1 MPVYEYIAL
10 DRKGNKIKGIIDAGS
25 LSSAR
30 IKLRET
36 EVYPVE
42 LRESEAGR
50 GKDAT
55 PAAEVAGAG
64 LFKKVGLREV
74 AAMTRQLS
82 TLLGAGL
89 PLVPS
94 LTTLVAQTT
103 NRQMKATLAQ
113 IRENVNEGNS
123 LTSSMSHFP
132 QIFPPL
138 YVNMVRAGE
147 ASGTINLV
155 LERLADFME
164 GQQALRTKI
173 RSALAYPIL
182 MFLIGTLVLFF
193 LITFVVPNITK
204 IFSEMH
210 QNLPTITIFLIAVS
224 GFFKNFWWG
233 IAIAVTA
240 AFFFLRYGIQNTE
253 SGQYWWDR
261 LKLKAPLFGALNQKM
276 AMARFSRTLGTLLQ
290 SGVPLLT
297 AMNIVRN
304 VVNNRIIADEI
315 LHASREIE
323 EGQNL
328 SAPLARGGLF
338 PPIAIEM
345 ISVGEQSGNLEAMLY
360 RIADAYEKEVEA
372 NVIMLTSLLEPI
384 MILVMGLIVGF
395 VVVSVLLPIFEMN
408 QLVR

>member
-10 DRKGNKIKGIIDAGS
+10 DSRGNKKKGMIDSGS

-30 IKLRET
+30 LKLREAAM
-36 EVYPVE
+36 YPVE
-42 LRESEAGR
+42 LREAETRREREAVV
-50 GKDAT
+50 
-55 PAAEVAGAG
+55 AAGVGG
-64 LFKKVGLREV
+64 GGIFGKVGLREV

-94 LTTLVAQTT
+94 LTTLVAQTA
-103 NRQMKATLAQ
+103 NPRMKAILAQ

-123 LTSSMSHFP
+123 LTASMSCFP
-132 QIFPPL
+132 HAFPPL

-147 ASGTINLV
+147 ASGKINLV

-164 GQQALRTKI
+164 NQQTLRTKI
-173 RSALAYPIL
+173 RSALAYPLL
-182 MFLIGTLVLFF
+182 MFLIGSLVLFF

-204 IFSEMH
+204 IFAEMH
-210 QNLPTITIFLIAVS
+210 QNLPAITVFLIAVS
-224 GFFKNFWWG
+224 TFFKNFWWG
-233 IAIAVTA
+233 IALAGA
-240 AFFFLRYGIQNTE
+240 AGFLFLRYGIINTE
-253 SGQYWWDR
+253 RGGYIWDR
-261 LKLKAPLFGALNQKM
+261 LKLKVPLFGGLNQKM

-290 SGVPLLT
+290 SGVPLLA
-297 AMNIVRN
+297 AMNIVKN

-315 LHASREIE
+315 QHAGREIE

-328 SAPLARGGLF
+328 SAPLSRSGLF

-345 ISVGEQSGNLEAMLY
+345 ISVGEQSGNLEPMLY

-372 NVIMLTSLLEPI
+372 GILTLTALLEPI